1 VIKPIGDKVVLKA
14 SEAQEA
20 TASGILLPD
29 SAQKRP
35 QEGTVVA
42 VGTGRMLDNGE
53 RAPIN
58 VKVGDV
64 VIYARYGGNEVTV
77 DGVEYVILDQDQIYA
92 IKE

>member
-14 SEAQEA
+14 SEALEA

>member
-1 VIKPIGDKVVLKA
+1 M
-14 SEAQEA
+14 
-20 TASGILLPD
+20 
-29 SAQKRP
+29 
-35 QEGTVVA
+35 VA